1 MHHRPADRPET
12 AWPHPYS
19 LMLFT
24 RYPVA
29 GQTKTRMIPH
39 LGPEGA
45 AALQRQM
52 TEYIL
57 NEMTKA
63 ARHLPLAVE
72 VHFSGGSLAQM
83 QTWLGDRPSVTYQ
96 PQVAGTLG
104 DRLIAAFCQSFD
116 SDHFEAGRLGTG
128 RPGAIAIGSDCP
140 ALGLDH
146 LIAAVEALQRVD
158 VAIGPATDGGYYLI
172 GLAQPQPALFQTID
186 WGTERV
192 LAQTLAAATA
202 QGLSVDLLAPLTD
215 VDLPE
220 DLPEWEHILAKSNLK
235 PLGSTGPTG

>member
-1 MHHRPADRPET
+1 MPHGTAMPPET
-12 AWPHPYS
+12 AWPNPYS

-24 RYPVA
+24 RYPVP

-57 NEMTKA
+57 NEMTEA
-63 ARHLPLAVE
+63 ARDLSLAVE

-83 QTWLGDRPSVTYQ
+83 QDWLGDRPMVTYH

-104 DRLIAAFCQSFD
+104 DRLIAAFRQSFNGD
-116 SDHFEAGRLGTG
+116 YFEAG

-140 ALGLDH
+140 ALGMEH
-146 LIAAVEALQRVD
+146 LSAAVAALERVD

-192 LAQTLAAATA
+192 LAQTLAAAAA
-202 QGLSVDLLAPLTD
+202 QGLSIELLPPLTD

-220 DLPEWEHILAKSNLK
+220 DLPEWEKIYSRSPARQ
-235 PLGSTGPTG
+235 PW